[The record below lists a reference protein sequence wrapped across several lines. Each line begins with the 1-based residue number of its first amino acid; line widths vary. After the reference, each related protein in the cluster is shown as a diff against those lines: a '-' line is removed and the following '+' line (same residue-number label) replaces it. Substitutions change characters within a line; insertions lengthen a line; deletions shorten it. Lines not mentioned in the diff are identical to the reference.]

1 MFTGIKSLLIKKYS
15 ILIFFLILI
24 LASFL
29 RLNKISDYMTFLGD
43 EGRDVLVVREIL
55 RGDLTLLGPRASAA
69 DFYLGPI
76 YYYFMAPFLF
86 FSNYHPVG
94 PAIMVA
100 LFGIATVFFIFK
112 IGKEFFGDLAGL
124 LAAAL
129 YAVSPL
135 VIIHSRSSWNPNI
148 WPFFSILT
156 LYFAYKG
163 VEYRSLKFLALSGL
177 FLGIALQLHYLSIF
191 LGGIAVFFLLFSVLF
206 SNKKARNYILLVKR
220 YLALLLGFA
229 LGFSPFLFFEIRHS
243 FPNTKTILNF
253 IFFSGNVSGSGNF
266 KEIIDNVF
274 FRLFGRLITNYPQPE
289 QVSVSTDTI
298 AAIGF
303 YLTLLLGISSSLFVV
318 YKFIETRS
326 SKFLLISLWLI
337 LGVLFFGLYK
347 KPIYDYYLGFMFP
360 LPFLLTGAL
369 FSLLFN
375 KNIFWKAIAI
385 ASFTFLF
392 YINLTNGPLK
402 YPPNA
407 QYEQVKMI
415 SEFILK
421 KTEGKPFN
429 FALIT
434 GGNSDHAYR
443 YIFETE
449 GYHPITIQNPQIDP
463 ERRSVTDQLLVI
475 CEENP
480 CQPLGHSLWE
490 VAGFGRAE
498 IAGEWQ
504 VSVLKVYKLV
514 HYDGK

>member
-1 MFTGIKSLLIKKYS
+1 MAYFRGV
-15 ILIFFLILI
+15 IFW
-24 LASFL
+24 S
-29 RLNKISDYMTFLGD
+29 
-43 EGRDVLVVREIL
+43 
-55 RGDLTLLGPRASAA
+55 
-69 DFYLGPI
+69 
-76 YYYFMAPFLF
+76 
-86 FSNYHPVG
+86 
-94 PAIMVA
+94 
-100 LFGIATVFFIFK
+100 
-112 IGKEFFGDLAGL
+112 
-124 LAAAL
+124 
-129 YAVSPL
+129 
-135 VIIHSRSSWNPNI
+135 
-148 WPFFSILT
+148 
-156 LYFAYKG
+156 
-163 VEYRSLKFLALSGL
+163 
-177 FLGIALQLHYLSIF
+177 
-191 LGGIAVFFLLFSVLF
+191 
-206 SNKKARNYILLVKR
+206 
-220 YLALLLGFA
+220 
-229 LGFSPFLFFEIRHS
+229 
-243 FPNTKTILNF
+243 
-253 IFFSGNVSGSGNF
+253 
-266 KEIIDNVF
+266 
-274 FRLFGRLITNYPQPE
+274 
-289 QVSVSTDTI
+289 
-298 AAIGF
+298 
-303 YLTLLLGISSSLFVV
+303 
-318 YKFIETRS
+318 
-326 SKFLLISLWLI
+326 
-337 LGVLFFGLYK
+337 
-347 KPIYDYYLGFMFP
+347 
-360 LPFLLTGAL
+360 LLTGAL
-369 FSLLFN
+369 FSSLFN

-514 HYDGK
+514 HYKGG

>member
-15 ILIFFLILI
+15 ILI

-29 RLNKISDYMTFLGD
+29 RLNKISDYITFLGD

-55 RGDLTLLGPRASAA
+55 KGDLTLLGPRASAA

-76 YYYFMAPFLF
+76 YYYFMAPFF
-86 FSNYHPVG
+86 
-94 PAIMVA
+94 
-100 LFGIATVFFIFK
+100 FFIFK
-112 IGKEFFGDLAGL
+112 IGKEFFGDFAGL

-163 VEYRSLKFLALSGL
+163 VEYKNLKFLALSGL
-177 FLGIALQLHYLSIF
+177 LLGIALQLHYLSIF
-191 LGGIAVFFLLFSVLF
+191 LGGILVFFLLFSVLF
-206 SNKKARNYILLVKR
+206 SNKKARNYILLAKG
-220 YLALLLGFA
+220 YLALLLGFVF
-229 LGFSPFLFFEIRHS
+229 GFSPFLFFEIRHS
-243 FPNTKTILNF
+243 FPNTKTIINF

-369 FSLLFN
+369 FSSLFN

-421 KTEGKPFN
+421 K
-429 FALIT
+429 T

-514 HYDGK
+514 HYKGG